1 MKSATRKKMDLR
13 NTNKKKILIHEIPT
27 RKNFRPTNIQEK
39 TLDSRNT
46 HDKKFQTQKI
56 PTRKNFGPTRKKFGP
71 TKYPREKK
79 LDPRNTYEGTVGRWH
94 SNHETHN
101 STRSTKFSTFL
112 LHDFPISFCFS
123 LLFFLFYYFYL
134 SFPLSIPLTF
144 SLPPPRISLILSLP
158 LFLFKMSFHG
168 DRSTSFPRK

>member
-71 TKYPREKK
+71 TKYPRKKK
-79 LDPRNTYEGTVGRWH
+79 LYPRNTYEGTVGRWH

-112 LHDFPISFCFS
+112 LHDFPISLFFSPLLS
-123 LLFFLFYYFYL
+123 LLLF
-134 SFPLSIPLTF
+134 
-144 SLPPPRISLILSLP
+144 LP
-158 LFLFKMSFHG
+158 LFPSFYPSYFLSSPPPAYLLFCPSLSF
-168 DRSTSFPRK
+168 FLK

>member
-13 NTNKKKILIHEIPT
+13 NTNKKKIVIHEIPT
-27 RKNFRPTNIQEK
+27 RKNFRPTNIQKK

-144 SLPPPRISLILSLP
+144 SLPPPAYLLFCPSLSF
-158 LFLFKMSFHG
+158 FLK
-168 DRSTSFPRK
+168 

>member
-56 PTRKNFGPTRKKFGP
+56 PTRKNFGP

-144 SLPPPRISLILSLP
+144 SLPPPAYLSFCPSLSF
-158 LFLFKMSFHG
+158 FLK
-168 DRSTSFPRK
+168 